1 MIIEMSLNHYDRFLE
16 KCDASSR
23 EYEILKNGLIVSHR
37 KDGHYERII
46 EIACEVPEAQI
57 FLLLRGGS
65 IPTPFPPSKKPS
77 PLESYDS
84 DWRCCQP
91 PFKCHDSSA
100 LN

>member
-46 EIACEVPEAQI
+46 EIACEVPEAQMLLAI
-57 FLLLRGGS
+57 ARRLYPDAVSAIEKAISIRIIRQRLALLRS
-65 IPTPFPPSKKPS
+65 R
-77 PLESYDS
+77 L
-84 DWRCCQP
+84 
-91 PFKCHDSSA
+91 
-100 LN
+100 LNATTAAR